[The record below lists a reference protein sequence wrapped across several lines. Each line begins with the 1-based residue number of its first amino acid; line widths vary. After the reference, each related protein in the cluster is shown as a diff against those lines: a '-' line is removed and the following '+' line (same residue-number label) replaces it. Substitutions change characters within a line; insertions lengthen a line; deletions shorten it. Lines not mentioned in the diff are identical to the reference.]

1 MAKFKV
7 VVDKTEYLTTTI
19 YVEAS
24 NISEAEDK
32 ALNECYDGD
41 IDWDCYDSDGPTID
55 FAENIDEDDNDSGDY
70 AYAC

>member
-7 VVDKTEYLTTTI
+7 VVDRAEYLTTTLYI
-19 YVEAS
+19 EAA

-32 ALNECYDGD
+32 ALNECYNGD

-55 FAENIDEDDNDSGDY
+55 FAENVDDDNDSGNY